1 MKKIFLAQLSVLF
14 LLILGACSKMSEDLA
29 PETSDKITATSSRA
43 LAGNNGVCIA
53 YYITDGRNPSFKL
66 KDIPDGVDMVIL
78 FGLKYWSLQDTTK
91 LKPGTDMMSSF
102 TSYKDLDNQ
111 IRSLQS
117 RGIKVLQNIDDDMSW
132 QSSKPGGFASAA
144 AYGDA
149 IKSIVIDKW
158 KLDGI
163 SLDVEHSGAKPN
175 PIPTF
180 PGYAATGYNGWYSG
194 SMAATPE
201 FLNVIRELTKYF
213 GTTAPNNKQLQIA
226 SGIDV
231 YSWNKIMENFRTN
244 FNYIQLQS
252 YGANVSRTTLMMN
265 YATGT
270 NKIPANKMVFGAYAE
285 GGTNQANDVLV
296 AKWVPSQGAKG
307 GMMIYT
313 YNSNVNYA
321 NAVKNAVKGL

>member
-1 MKKIFLAQLSVLF
+1 MKKIFFAQCSI
-14 LLILGACSKMSEDLA
+14 LLLMLGSCSKMTEDMT
-29 PETSDKITATSSRA
+29 PESVNKEASVKSGTA
-43 LAGNNGVCIA
+43 LAGSNGVCIA
-53 YYITDGRNPSFKL
+53 YYITDGRNPTFKL
-66 KDIPDGVDMVIL
+66 KDIPDKVDMVIL

-91 LKPGTDMMSSF
+91 LPGGTGMMGSF
-102 TSYKDLDNQ
+102 KSYKDLDTQ

-117 RGIKVLQNIDDDMSW
+117 RGIKVLQNIDDDVSW

-163 SLDVEHSGAKPN
+163 SLDIEHSGAKPN

-194 SMAATPE
+194 SMAATPA
-201 FLNVIRELTKYF
+201 FLNVISELTKYF

-231 YSWNKIMENFRTN
+231 YAWNKIMENFRNN

-252 YGANVSRTTLMMN
+252 YGANVSRTQLMMN

-270 NKIPANKMVFGAYAE
+270 NKIPASKMVFGAYAE
-285 GGTNQANDVLV
+285 GGTNQANDVEV
-296 AKWVPSQGAKG
+296 AKWTPTQGAKG

-313 YNSNVNYA
+313 YNSNVSYA
-321 NAVKNAVKGL
+321 NAVRDAVKN